1 MAKRSVLKKGD
12 IIGAAIYDGS
22 SWYHRYKELQP
33 NGAIKYGRKTGF
45 ATAEEANESSE
56 KYEQE
61 FENKARRQGLATRLD
76 GTVMF
81 TDFLKYYL
89 EDILKPTCEPT
100 TALVYSYVLYK
111 NVMPIME
118 KDVEI
123 GLVNKEIL
131 DGILDK
137 VAPITKSSANKARE
151 FFYLALKQA
160 EKEKRI
166 PSIPVMK
173 KCPRPATQIQVLNK
187 EQLRVLLKVAS
198 ESNWYLEILLATFAG
213 LRKGEILGLKFSDFD
228 LENQTVSISR
238 QLSSSVE
245 LQEGTCEK
253 KSVEKIEKKPKS
265 DSANRTLYIPNVIV
279 DEVIKRQERVNE
291 DKQIAGDLYND
302 NGYVCCLENGNARG
316 VASLNTYLTKACN
329 RNGLPHTSVH
339 ALRHMYATILLEQ
352 GYSLPIVSALLGHSS
367 IHTTF
372 EFYAEVMDNTTEIKT
387 FLNELYAQEEAS

>member
-1 MAKRSVLKKGD
+1 MLKKGD
-12 IIGAAIYDGS
+12 IVGAAIYDGS

-111 NVMPIME
+111 NIMPIIE

-166 PSIPVMK
+166 SSIPVMK
-173 KCPRPATQIQVLNK
+173 KCTRPATQIQVLNK

-253 KSVEKIEKKPKS
+253 KSVERIEKKPKS
-265 DSANRTLYIPNVIV
+265 DSANRTLYIPNIIV
-279 DEVIKRQERVNE
+279 NEVIKRQERVNR
-291 DKQIAGDLYND
+291 DKQNVGDLYND
-302 NGYVCCLENGNARG
+302 NGYICCLENGNPRG
-316 VASLNTYLTKACN
+316 VASLNTYLTKVCQ
-329 RNGLPHTSVH
+329 RNGLPHTTVH

-387 FLNELYAQEEAS
+387 YLNELYSQEEAS